1 MLSLQQISLVFFLAQ
16 PIQKVVFLCRLPA
29 RPVWSTGVPRPNGS
43 AAATSESE
51 RDEQPARNSGAKH
64 DGLLPNN
71 VFLSGAH
78 PRHGNLGYKVA
89 FESVESVGLSVYQ
102 VVDCVVGARHSYY

>member
-29 RPVWSTGVPRPNGS
+29 SPVWSTRVPRPNGS
-43 AAATSESE
+43 TAATSESE
-51 RDEQPARNSGAKH
+51 RDEHPARNSSAKC

-78 PRHGNLGYKVA
+78 PQRGNLGYKVA
-89 FESVESVGLSVYQ
+89 FVKTEGVGLSPCQ
-102 VVDCVVGARHSYY
+102 VVDWVVGAKHSHC

>member
-1 MLSLQQISLVFFLAQ
+1 MKLVFFLAQ

-29 RPVWSTGVPRPNGS
+29 SLVWSAGVPRPNRS
-43 AAATSESE
+43 TAAASKSE
-51 RDEQPARNSGAKH
+51 RDEQPTRSSGAKR

-78 PRHGNLGYKVA
+78 QQLGKLWFNKVA
-89 FESVESVGLSVYQ
+89 LAKVEAVGMFLIVWL
-102 VVDCVVGARHSYY
+102 VC